1 MDKDIKIRN
10 NDDKTIFELKIE
22 SAAEEQEK
30 KLKPSMILGIIFL
43 VIAALA
49 VGILGGYILHKIV

>member
-30 KLKPSMILGIIFL
+30 KLKPSMVLGIIFL